1 MVNSTKLWEEK
12 AKDFLPK
19 HTIENL
25 QNMLRKEKKKIAR
38 KRLKACI
45 LRKEGKTLTQISLK
59 LHIAKTTIYNWLNN
73 ISKFGLNRIYN
84 IKNSGKSKLL
94 SKEKFEELDKIL
106 QESPNKVGY
115 PFKFWTNKLVQVYI
129 KEKYNVSYKIRN
141 IRYLVKQLGF
151 SLQKARPKNPKS
163 STKKQEEFIKNV
175 KKKFQI
181 SLKMD
186 SRSFVLMKS
195 IV

>member
-12 AKDFLPK
+12 AKDFLPE

-25 QNMLRKEKKKIAR
+25 QNMLKKEKKKIAK
-38 KRLKACI
+38 KRQKACI

-94 SKEKFEELDKIL
+94 SKEKFEELKSDNRIWFGKDL
-106 QESPNKVGY
+106 NGVPR
-115 PFKFWTNKLVQVYI
+115 I
-129 KEKYNVSYKIRN
+129 KRFLSEIKKYLI
-141 IRYLVKQLGF
+141 
-151 SLQKARPKNPKS
+151 
-163 STKKQEEFIKNV
+163 
-175 KKKFQI
+175 
-181 SLKMD
+181 
-186 SRSFVLMKS
+186 
-195 IV
+195 

>member
-12 AKDFLPK
+12 AKDFLPN
-19 HTIENL
+19 HSIEDL
-25 QNMLRKEKKKIAR
+25 HIMLKNEKEKISK

-59 LHIAKTTIYNWLNN
+59 LHVAKTTIYNWLNN
-73 ISKFGLNRIYN
+73 IFKFGFSRIYN
-84 IKNSGKSKLL
+84 VKNSGKSKLI
-94 SKEKFEELDKIL
+94 SKDELKELDEIL
-106 QESPNKVGY
+106 QNSPKKVNY

-129 KEKYNVSYKIRN
+129 KERYNISYKIRN
-141 IRYLVKQLGF
+141 IRYIVKQLGF
-151 SLQKARPKNPKS
+151 SLQKARPKNPKAS
-163 STKKQEEFIKNV
+163 IKKQKEFIEEV